1 VRLPQLTSDLNLH
14 RHPGEGR
21 DPVGKVEVTT
31 RNANQTLFPNWAP
44 AFAGVVTAIVARVR
58 G

>member
-1 VRLPQLTSDLNLH
+1 MTSDLNLH

-21 DPVGKVEVTT
+21 GPVRKVEVTT